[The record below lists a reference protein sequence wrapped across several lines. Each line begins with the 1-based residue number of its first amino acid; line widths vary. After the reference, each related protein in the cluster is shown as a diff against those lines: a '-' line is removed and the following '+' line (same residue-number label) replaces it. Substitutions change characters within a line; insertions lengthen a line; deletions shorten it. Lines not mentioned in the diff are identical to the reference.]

1 MAGWPEGGEGREG
14 EEDRRERRWRQTERE
29 QGWKEGGG
37 GGEQG
42 REGEGGGEEEVRD
55 LGLGLR
61 EGFFENCWAAG
72 FCKEATVSN
81 FFFVVFK

>member
-14 EEDRRERRWRQTERE
+14 EEGEGWGGERRWRQAERE
-29 QGWKEGGG
+29 QGWEEGGG

-61 EGFFENCWAAG
+61 EGFFENCAG
-72 FCKEATVSN
+72 WVL
-81 FFFVVFK
+81 